1 MKQKMIATKAF
12 PYANRALK
20 VGDEFE
26 ALDDKDAFILAGLG
40 KARRNDSGVESLAVK
55 AQESDDESQPERQ
68 KRRYRRRDMSAES

>member
-12 PYANRALK
+12 PYANRVLK

-26 ALDDKDAFILAGLG
+26 AFDDKDAFILAGLG
-40 KARRNDSGVESLAVK
+40 KARRNDGVETRAVS
-55 AQESDDESQPERQ
+55 ATESDDDESQPERQ